1 MFIQLV
7 PVSLRSAIAW
17 AWTNAGPEA
26 LLRQILGREN
36 YNQIIAAFSG
46 TSSGSRSGGGDDST
60 NALHITTWS
69 HMRHLHAYFQDE
81 AASFHQM
88 RMTKSLVVNDLM
100 TGMKVKGSPRPMS
113 TIAVD
118 PDSDINNLKCDV
130 KAFFDDP
137 NVFKKLT
144 GNHRPY
150 QKLFILH
157 GPPGNGKSSI
167 LQALAIEYGI
177 SYYIMNIGSN
187 KKITLRDIKHKL
199 QPTLSGT
206 CLVIFEDA
214 ESALPKSS
222 SNELNHSISAV
233 EDEDS
238 EIQVPEPV
246 DKPKFSV
253 EEFLAL
259 FDGSV
264 DSGKP
269 NGRLVCK

>member
-1 MFIQLV
+1 LFIQLV

-26 LLRQILGREN
+26 LLRQILGRGN
-36 YNQIIAAFSG
+36 YNQIIDAFSG
-46 TSSGSRSGGGDDST
+46 TRHKRKNKRKD

-100 TGMKVKGSPRPMS
+100 TGMRVKGSPRPMS

-222 SNELNHSISAV
+222 GNELNHSISAV